1 MKERGSILPLI
12 GGAVVLAL
20 VMVFGVT
27 SATTLLIERQ
37 RLFALADGAA
47 VAASESFDLRG
58 VRQTPAGVVAPL
70 SDSGVAFVAKR
81 FVAAVGPGRLRGVQV
96 VAAHTPDGRIATVTL
111 SSLWSPPVVSD
122 FFPPTLRLFVTA
134 SSQAFIR

>member
-1 MKERGSILPLI
+1 MLPLI

-27 SATTLLIERQ
+27 SATSLLIERQ

-70 SDSGVAFVAKR
+70 SDAGVEFVATR
-81 FVAAVGPGRLRGVQV
+81 YVQAVGPGRLQGLQV
-96 VAAHTPDGRIATVTL
+96 VRAHTPDGRIATVTL
-111 SSLWSPPVVSD
+111 SSVWSPPVVSD
-122 FFPPTLRLFVTA
+122 VFPPTLRLFVTA